1 MKMSKLWQV
10 PLRLASGAFILNAG
24 LGKRSVPE
32 VRAQGLHDFA
42 TTANPEFESLD
53 PETFTKLLSSAEI
66 ALGSSLL
73 LPFVPSWLAGTG
85 LTAFSLG
92 LMRLYLWAPGLHEEG
107 SLRPTDKGIPIAKDS
122 WLLGIGLALIL
133 GSMTDR

>member
-1 MKMSKLWQV
+1 
-10 PLRLASGAFILNAG
+10 
-24 LGKRSVPE
+24 LGKRSAPAE
-32 VRAQGLHDFA
+32 RAQGLHGFA

-53 PETFTKLLSSAEI
+53 PETFIKLLSSVEI

-73 LPFVPSWLAGTG
+73 LPVVPSWLAGTG
-85 LTAFSLG
+85 LTVFSLG

>member
-1 MKMSKLWQV
+1 VKMSKLWQV

-24 LGKRSVPE
+24 LGKRSAPE
-32 VRAQGLHDFA
+32 ARAPGLHDFA

-53 PETFTKLLSSAEI
+53 PETFTKLLSSVEI
-66 ALGSSLL
+66 ALGSCLL
-73 LPFVPSWLAGTG
+73 LPFVPSWLAGAG

-107 SLRPTDKGIPIAKDS
+107 SLRPTDKGTPIAKDS

>member
-1 MKMSKLWQV
+1 MKVSKAWQI
-10 PLRLASGAFILNAG
+10 PLRLASGAFILNSG
-24 LGKRSVPE
+24 LGKRSVPNE
-32 VRAQGLHDFA
+32 KAEGLHGFA
-42 TTANPEFESLD
+42 TTANPEFQSLD

-66 ALGSSLL
+66 TLGSALL
-73 LPFVPSWLAGTG
+73 APFVPSWLAGTG

-92 LMRLYLWAPGLHEEG
+92 LMRLYLYAPGLHPEG